1 MALNRTTVP
10 VRRIAKSTV
19 FAALAMLLAGS
30 LPVHAQPH
38 EPGSS
43 APAVQPEHATLGGQ
57 VRELSAAAGGWRS
70 HRAGRHGGW
79 RRMRDSRGALFVMPD
94 DTGVERA
101 LPGQQSPIA
110 PRGIRPSSI
119 GRKVAFGLLGAAGGF
134 FLGGYVGATIE
145 GNRCACDDPGLQ
157 GFLIGAPIGTAV
169 GAILGVT
176 LAGR

>member
-10 VRRIAKSTV
+10 VGRIAKSTV
-19 FAALAMLLAGS
+19 FAALAVLLAGS

-57 VRELSAAAGGWRS
+57 ARELSAAAL
-70 HRAGRHGGW
+70 A
-79 RRMRDSRGALFVMPD
+79 
-94 DTGVERA
+94 VEPT

-110 PRGIRPSSI
+110 PRGIRPASI

-134 FLGGYVGATIE
+134 FLGGYVGAKIE

-176 LAGR
+176 LAER